1 VADLGRLNRGLLTSL
16 CAVYGDF
23 LRRQHSGGAA
33 MSTWPRANA
42 RRSPEFAWIGAPSE
56 TQERL
61 MTTLTDL
68 RIGPSHSCQQLVG
81 KMSATIQLNPYERE
95 ALYGY
100 PFVIGRV
107 NGKDI
112 RAPLLTVPISIRPE
126 GRGFV
131 LAPEEETLEFN
142 PMPFLGD
149 EISDARDLAVAHLHA
164 AVPGLPLTRASLRA
178 FLDVVQRELPQ
189 VTLWGT
195 LDGRL
200 VEPPSAPGGSGLRVI
215 DCAGVLVAPQASY
228 FLASDLDSISEAAA
242 LTPAN
247 TLVPLLAGAGAE
259 AQVDITRER
268 EAAAQVYYPFP
279 SNRAQRRAAI
289 LLDDPSTTVLRIDG
303 PPGTGK
309 SLTVA
314 NLVCHIVATG
324 RSVLVTS
331 TKDKALSVVDDK
343 LRELQSPLLPMTLL
357 HRNKQPML
365 ERLALIT
372 KSRSKS
378 ELDQVLTA
386 VHNDY
391 AKAQQEYQET
401 ATSFARAIE
410 AEEKRLLAD
419 REAEGA
425 IGFGRLAASLRR
437 RSAWG
442 RANRVAPHNTAEMSD
457 TARESRSEL
466 FRLAQD
472 YLRVSAEHRTA
483 SETRQQKQ
491 NREELAKTVR
501 RNQSSYKNYSLFDRL
516 KQDLERAHMLLQ
528 SLPAWVMSPDDV
540 ARLFPCT
547 EGLFDV
553 VIIDEA
559 SQVDLPS
566 ILPIL
571 HRGKK
576 LVICGDLQQMQ
587 PQRFAF
593 VATTVAR
600 GVWTKH
606 RVFEHDPDGQFY
618 PTRQSLLDL
627 AGSRSE
633 ESVFLDEHF
642 RCLPSIIEPSNTRFY
657 QNRLRIMTDE
667 SRKQF
672 GSPATAAFTLHRVLD
687 GRVVEDSDSQVNEP
701 EARAVLDLLK
711 TMLESPEYE
720 GATIG
725 VIALYEQQMR
735 YLQDLVADEVDAEL
749 RYKHDLVVVNPD
761 GFQGDERDVILYSL
775 SYDASGMSQQQLSAR
790 MVDRA
795 HEMGMLNVMWT
806 RPRHEVHIFHSAPI
820 TAFTYAGGRPSPL
833 SDWLKHAA
841 DVQARGK
848 VFHGVARVGKVDS
861 EFEAE
866 VTEALVGKGYAVQNQ
881 YPACGFWIDLVVSRP
896 DNVTV
901 RLAVECDGEAWHSDE
916 HGDLK
921 LEDLERE
928 EILARAGWEIL
939 RIPYSQWRKARAEQ
953 LRRIDAWFS
962 LPPPPPPG
970 GPPSPAPL
978 LAEPLQRRPNRP
990 RATDNPTPAPTRLGM
1005 NMQQGMSG
1013 RIEVVPKGK
1022 PAVVNDGYEWSVISA
1037 CSQYGGPNAE
1047 AVLRRAA
1054 TLQGASRLG
1063 PKIREY
1069 TTAAAMRLQRRGLLA
1084 VEEGEWF
1091 LTAPGRQAKYVPI
1104 TPRQRTSYSR
1114 QKSPAKLRTRR
1125 RQSW

>member
-1 VADLGRLNRGLLTSL
+1 MMTLSDL
-16 CAVYGDF
+16 
-23 LRRQHSGGAA
+23 H
-33 MSTWPRANA
+33 
-42 RRSPEFAWIGAPSE
+42 
-56 TQERL
+56 
-61 MTTLTDL
+61 
-68 RIGPSHSCQQLVG
+68 IGPSHPCEQVIG
-81 KMSATIQLNPYERE
+81 KMSATIHLNPYERE

-107 NGKDI
+107 NDKAV
-112 RAPLLTVPISIRPE
+112 RAPLFTVPISIRPE
-126 GRGFV
+126 RRGFV
-131 LAPEEETLEFN
+131 LAPEEEILEFN

-149 EISDARDLAVAHLHA
+149 EVSDARDLAVARLHA
-164 AVPGLPLTRASLRA
+164 ATPRLPLTRESLHE
-178 FLDVVQRELPQ
+178 FMEVLQRELPQ
-189 VTLWGT
+189 VTLSGPI
-195 LDGRL
+195 DGRL
-200 VEPPSAPGGSGLRVI
+200 VEPPSGPGGSGLRVI

-228 FLASDLDSISEAAA
+228 FLASDLDSISKGAEV
-242 LTPAN
+242 TPAN
-247 TLVPLLAGAGAE
+247 TLVPLLAGSGPE
-259 AQVDITRER
+259 SQVDITRER
-268 EAAAQVYYPFP
+268 EAAGQVYFPFP

-289 LLDDPSTTVLRIDG
+289 LLDDPSTRVLRIDG

-365 ERLALIT
+365 DRLALIT

-378 ELDQVLTA
+378 ELDHVVSA
-386 VHNDY
+386 VQNEY
-391 AKAQQEYQET
+391 ARAQREYQET
-401 ATSFARAIE
+401 ASSFGRAIV

-419 REAEGA
+419 RQAEAA
-425 IGFGRLAASLRR
+425 SGFGKLAASLRR

-442 RANRVAPHNTAEMSD
+442 MAKRVSPRDTAEMSGL
-457 TARESRSEL
+457 AREARSKV

-483 SETRQQKQ
+483 SETRQHKQ
-491 NREELAKTVR
+491 NREELSKTVR

-516 KQDLERAHMLLQ
+516 KQDLDRAKMLLQ

-593 VATTVAR
+593 VAATVAR

-606 RVFEHDPDGQFY
+606 RVSEHDPDGQLY
-618 PTRQSLLDL
+618 PTSQSLLDL

-642 RCLPSIIEPSNTRFY
+642 RCLPSIIAPSNARFY
-657 QNRLRIMTDE
+657 QGRLRIMTDE
-667 SRKQF
+667 SRKKF
-672 GSPATAAFTLHRVLD
+672 GPPATAAFTLHH
-687 GRVVEDSDSQVNEP
+687 VVEGQVVESSDSQVNEP
-701 EARAVLDLLK
+701 EARALMDFLK
-711 TMLESPEYE
+711 IILVSPDYA

-735 YLQDLVADEVDAEL
+735 YLQDLVTDEVGDDL
-749 RYKHDLVVVNPD
+749 GTKHDLVVVNPD

-775 SYDASGMSQQQLSAR
+775 SYDASGMTQHQLSAR

-820 TAFTYAGGRPSPL
+820 TAFTYAGDRPSPL
-833 SDWLKHAA
+833 SEWLRHAA
-841 DVQARGK
+841 EVEARGR
-848 VFHGVARVGKVDS
+848 VFRGVSRVGKVDS

-866 VTEALVGKGYAVQNQ
+866 VTEALVAKGYVVQNQ
-881 YPACGFWIDLVVSRP
+881 YPACGFWIDLVVRRHDS
-896 DNVTV
+896 VGV
-901 RLAVECDGEAWHSDE
+901 RLAVECDGETWHSDE
-916 HGDLK
+916 HGELK

-928 EILARAGWEIL
+928 EILERAGWEIL
-939 RIPYSQWRKARAEQ
+939 RIPYSGWRRARADQ
-953 LRRIDAWFS
+953 LRRIDDWFS
-962 LPPPPPPG
+962 RPQPPPPRPGEPSNPPSSRFELLQQRPG
-970 GPPSPAPL
+970 GPKASENSTPPQSP
-978 LAEPLQRRPNRP
+978 
-990 RATDNPTPAPTRLGM
+990 LGV
-1005 NMQQGMSG
+1005 NVQQGMPM
-1013 RIEVVPKGK
+1013 RVELPLRGK
-1022 PAVVNDGYEWSVISA
+1022 SAVVNDRFEWSVISA
-1037 CSQYGGPNAE
+1037 CCQNGRPNAE
-1047 AVLRRAA
+1047 DVLRRAA
-1054 TLQGASRLG
+1054 AIQGARRLG
-1063 PKIREY
+1063 SRIREN
-1069 TTAAAMRLQRRGLLA
+1069 TSAAASRLQRRGLLA
-1084 VEEGEWF
+1084 IEDGEWF
-1091 LTAPGRQAKYVPI
+1091 LTAAGRQAKFVPVASS
-1104 TPRQRTSYSR
+1104 PRAPYSR
-1114 QKSPAKLRTRR
+1114 RKSPARRRTRR
-1125 RQSW
+1125 RRSS